1 MYYRTNQGKVKEFM
15 ETFGQEVKEY
25 PEWPDRETLD
35 LRLELIQE
43 EVAELIA
50 GAAQKDF
57 ENVTKELV
65 DIIYVVYGM
74 GLSMGVDLNICFNE
88 VHRSNMSK
96 LENGKVLYREDGK
109 VMKGKN
115 YTPPN
120 LNRLIKQYVI
130 GQP

>member
-15 ETFGQEVKEY
+15 KTFGQEVKEY
-25 PEWPDRETLD
+25 PEWPNRETLD

-65 DIIYVVYGM
+65 DILYVVYGM

-120 LNRLIKQYVI
+120 LNRLIKQYAI

>member
-65 DIIYVVYGM
+65 DILYVVYGM

-88 VHRSNMSK
+88 VHRSNMAK
-96 LENGKVLYREDGK
+96 LVDGKVIRREDGK
-109 VMKGKN
+109 VLKPEGWQ
-115 YTPPN
+115 PPQ
-120 LNRLIKQYVI
+120 LAQFVE
-130 GQP
+130 